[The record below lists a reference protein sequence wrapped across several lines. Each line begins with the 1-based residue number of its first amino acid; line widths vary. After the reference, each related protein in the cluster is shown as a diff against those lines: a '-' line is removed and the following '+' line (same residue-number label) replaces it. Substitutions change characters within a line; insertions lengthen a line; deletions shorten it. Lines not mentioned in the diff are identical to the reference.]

1 MQNDKKNP
9 CHNCPDRHPGCSA
22 DCEKPEYLEYKRKEK
37 EKREAIREFN
47 QRNKALDTYTVE
59 QRQKSKRRHR

>member
-1 MQNDKKNP
+1 MKNKDKP
-9 CHNCPDRHPGCSA
+9 CYHCTDRYPGCSGA
-22 DCEKPEYLEYKRKEK
+22 CEKPEYLEYKRKEK
-37 EKREAIREFN
+37 VKREAIREFN